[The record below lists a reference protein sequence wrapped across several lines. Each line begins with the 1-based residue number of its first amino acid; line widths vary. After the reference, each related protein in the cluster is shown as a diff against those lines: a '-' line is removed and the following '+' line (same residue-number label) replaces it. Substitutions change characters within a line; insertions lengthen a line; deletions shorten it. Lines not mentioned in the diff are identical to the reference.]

1 MTSGLIVFT
10 NFTKFS
16 ASTNKSLTPYQL
28 HPSDFARMSHRRAG
42 AGLATQPA
50 RKKEITCIMDPIC
63 FLYASVALSSHFF
76 VSRFFAASLSLV
88 LLIVCK
94 AEPRTSASKV
104 LSLPTWS
111 FENYR
116 ELMCKTILLLFQIL
130 LSLDE
135 CIKQLD
141 LLLMQCLWAQDSSRT
156 QWLPCSSYQPTLSCD
171 VQHSFPHTLL
181 KEDILYFY

>member
-1 MTSGLIVFT
+1 
-10 NFTKFS
+10 
-16 ASTNKSLTPYQL
+16 
-28 HPSDFARMSHRRAG
+28 MSHRRAG

-156 QWLPCSSYQPTLSCD
+156 QWLPLSFYQPTLSCD
-171 VQHSFPHTLL
+171 VQHSSHHTSLE
-181 KEDILYFY
+181 EDLSQSVVQGDHSACAKPIIDFKIKVPL